1 MQLKKIAYIINHLSF
16 FYSHILP
23 HAIAAKKNGFIIK
36 VFCGNSVSINSEKFA
51 IKQLKKN
58 KIDFIN
64 CNFNSISLNPAK
76 DIFAF
81 FKILRE
87 LKNYQ
92 PDIIHITTPKAQ
104 ILGGICS
111 RILKIK
117 AIVIFISGMGYLFSN
132 DLNFLE
138 KIYKKLFYF
147 IQNFIF
153 RHKKLKII
161 VENKYD
167 FRYFINSFSLR
178 KNQIS
183 IIKGSGVDLTKF
195 KKVNIKKNKIILLPA
210 RVVKEKGIIEFIKA
224 SKLLQQ
230 YPYDFVVAGSL
241 DYEKSSG
248 LKKDE
253 LEKLNIDK
261 TVKFIGYQKNIY
273 SMLKK
278 TAIVCLPSY
287 REGLPKSLCEAA
299 ACGIPIVAT
308 KTVGCTEVVK
318 FKLNGELCK
327 VKDHLSLAKKLEK
340 LILKPKLRIRYGNN
354 SINFAKKNFDI
365 KLISVKIIEIYN
377 TLLINDR

>member
-1 MQLKKIAYIINHLSF
+1 MHSKKIAYVINHLSF

-23 HAIAAKKNGFIIK
+23 HAIVAKKNGFIIK
-36 VFCGNSVSINSEKFA
+36 VFCGNPVSINSEKFA
-51 IKQLKKN
+51 RKQMKKN
-58 KIDFIN
+58 KINFVN
-64 CNFNSISLNPAK
+64 CNFDSTSLNPIK

-81 FKILRE
+81 FKILTE
-87 LKNYQ
+87 LRKYQ
-92 PDIIHITTPKAQ
+92 PDIVHITTPKAQ
-104 ILGGICS
+104 ILGGVCS

-147 IQNFIF
+147 IQSLVFK
-153 RHKKLKII
+153 HKKLKII

-167 FRYFINSFSLR
+167 YRYFINCFSLK

-183 IIKGSGVDLTKF
+183 IIKGSGVDLSKF
-195 KKVNIKKNKIILLPA
+195 KKVNITQNRIILLPA

-224 SKLLQQ
+224 SKLLQK

-248 LKKDE
+248 LKKEE

-261 TVKFIGYQKNIY
+261 IVKFIGYQKNIY
-273 SMLKK
+273 SILKK

-318 FKLNGELCK
+318 SKLNGELCK
-327 VKDHLSLAKKLEK
+327 VKDYLSLAKKIKK
-340 LILKPKLRIRYGNN
+340 LILKPKLRISYGKY
-354 SINFAKKNFDI
+354 SINFVKKNFDI
-365 KLISVKIIEIYN
+365 KLISIKIIEIYN
-377 TLLINDR
+377 KLLTS

>member
-1 MQLKKIAYIINHLSF
+1 M
-16 FYSHILP
+16 
-23 HAIAAKKNGFIIK
+23 
-36 VFCGNSVSINSEKFA
+36 E
-51 IKQLKKN
+51 
-58 KIDFIN
+58 
-64 CNFNSISLNPAK
+64 
-76 DIFAF
+76 
-81 FKILRE
+81 LR
-87 LKNYQ
+87 KYQ
-92 PDIIHITTPKAQ
+92 PDIVHITTPKAQ
-104 ILGGICS
+104 ILGGVCS

-138 KIYKKLFYF
+138 EIYKKLFYF
-147 IQNFIF
+147 IQSSIL

-167 FRYFINSFSLR
+167 YKYFINSFSLK

-210 RVVKEKGIIEFIKA
+210 RVVKEKGIIEFIKS
-224 SKLLQQ
+224 SKVLQQ
-230 YPYDFVVAGSL
+230 YPYDFVVAGPL

-248 LKKDE
+248 FKEDE

-261 TVKFIGYQKNIY
+261 TVKFIDYQKNIY
-273 SMLKK
+273 SILKK

-287 REGLPKSLCEAA
+287 REGLPKCLCEAA

-327 VKDHLSLAKKLEK
+327 VKDYLSLAKKLKK
-340 LILKPKLRIRYGNN
+340 LILKPKLRIKYGNN

-365 KLISVKIIEIYN
+365 KLISIKIIEIYN
-377 TLLINDR
+377 KLLIYEK

>member
-1 MQLKKIAYIINHLSF
+1 MSSKKIAYVINHLSF
-16 FYSHILP
+16 FHSHILP
-23 HAIAAKKNGFIIK
+23 HAIVAKKNGFIIK

-51 IKQLKKN
+51 RNQLKKK
-58 KIDFIN
+58 KINFVN
-64 CNFNSISLNPAK
+64 CNFDSASLNPVK

-87 LKNYQ
+87 LRNYQ
-92 PDIIHITTPKAQ
+92 PDIVHIITPKAQ

-132 DLNFLE
+132 NLNFLE

-147 IQNFIF
+147 IQILIFSHKNF
-153 RHKKLKII
+153 KII

-167 FRYFINSFSLR
+167 YRYFINSFSLR

-183 IIKGSGVDLTKF
+183 IIKGSGVDLIKF
-195 KKVNIKKNKIILLPA
+195 KKVNINKNKIILLPA
-210 RVVKEKGIIEFIKA
+210 RVVREKGIVEFIKA
-224 SKLLQQ
+224 SKLLKQ
-230 YPYDFVVAGSL
+230 YQYKFVVAGSL

-248 LKKDE
+248 LKK
-253 LEKLNIDK
+253 EKLNELNIEK

-273 SMLKK
+273 SILKK

-308 KTVGCTEVVK
+308 RTVGCTEVVK
-318 FKLNGELCK
+318 SEFNGELCK
-327 VKDHLSLAKKLEK
+327 VKDHLSLARKIEK
-340 LILKPKLRIRYGNN
+340 LVLKPKLRISYGNN
-354 SINFAKKNFDI
+354 SVNFAKKNFDI

-377 TLLINDR
+377 KLLINDK

>member
-1 MQLKKIAYIINHLSF
+1 MQSKKIAYIINHLSF

-23 HAIAAKKNGFIIK
+23 HAIVAKKNGFIIK

-51 IKQLKKN
+51 REQLKKH
-58 KIDFIN
+58 KINFVN
-64 CNFNSISLNPAK
+64 CNFNSASLNPTK

-81 FKILRE
+81 FKILME
-87 LKNYQ
+87 LRNYR
-92 PDIIHITTPKAQ
+92 PDIVHITTPKAQ

-132 DLNFLE
+132 DLNYLE
-138 KIYKKLFYF
+138 KIYKKIFYF
-147 IQNFIF
+147 IQSAIF

-161 VENKYD
+161 VENKHDYK
-167 FRYFINSFSLR
+167 YFVNSFSLK

-195 KKVNIKKNKIILLPA
+195 KKVNIKKNKMILLPA

-224 SKLLQQ
+224 SKLLQR
-230 YPYDFVVAGSL
+230 YSYDFVVAGPL

-248 LKKDE
+248 FKKEE
-253 LEKLNIDK
+253 LEELNIYK

-273 SMLKK
+273 SILKK

-287 REGLPKSLCEAA
+287 REGLPKCLCEAA

-318 FKLNGELCK
+318 FKFNGELCK
-327 VKDHLSLAKKLEK
+327 VKDYLSLTKKLEK
-340 LILKPKLRIRYGNN
+340 LILKPKLRIKYGNN

-365 KLISVKIIEIYN
+365 KLISIKIIKIYN
-377 TLLINDR
+377 ELLINEK